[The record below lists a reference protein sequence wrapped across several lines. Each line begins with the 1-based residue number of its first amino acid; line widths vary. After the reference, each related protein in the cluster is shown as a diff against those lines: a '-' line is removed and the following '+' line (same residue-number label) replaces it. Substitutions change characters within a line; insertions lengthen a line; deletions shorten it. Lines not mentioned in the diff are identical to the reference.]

1 MEDKKTK
8 LTISG
13 IAKKSIQNIEIAK
26 TQGKNS
32 VVIEKQPSKF
42 PNRGSSFRP
51 AGVKSKPSS
60 SFNRGTPPIKPSLP
74 PKASPIA
81 NDFEKRKLAEQRAT
95 KRLKGEDDGGSKKA
109 KLGTKK
115 RELKLTIS
123 RAISDDDDIESRAR
137 SLASIKRA
145 RLKQNKVLTK
155 EETKENLKPIK
166 RDVNIPEAITV
177 RELANRMAE
186 QSSNVIKYLFGMG
199 VTVTINQTLAADTA
213 EFLVKE
219 FGHNPIRE
227 EKAEEIIKKI
237 KESRSENLKNRP
249 PIVTVMGHVDHGKT
263 SVLDVLRSANVV
275 SGEFGGITQHIG
287 AYQIESQLNKLT
299 FIDTPG
305 HAAFTEMRAR
315 GSKLTDV
322 VVLVVA
328 ADDGV
333 KPQTIESI
341 KHAKA
346 ANVPIVVAIN
356 KCDLPDA
363 DPQKIKNQLLE
374 YELIAEDLSGDTL
387 MVEISAKTK
396 KNLEKLVESIILQAE
411 ILDLKTDYD
420 TKATGVVLESKID
433 VGRGPV
439 VTIIVTTGTLKRG
452 DFFVSGLKWGKV
464 RAIIN
469 DKGETINEALPSTP
483 VEILGINGAAKAG
496 DDFIV
501 LDSEKEAKTLSAN
514 RAQESKDGKNP
525 LTFATQESAFS
536 NKSSEELNIIIK
548 SDVHGSSEAIK
559 NAISQIKH
567 DEVKP
572 KIILSDIGMVTETD
586 VTLAKASNAVL
597 IAFNVKPSK
606 EAKKLAEN
614 EKIKISSYNIIYEV
628 LDYIKQRMSG
638 LLAPDVQ
645 ETTLGTAQILEIFKV
660 SGAGKVAGSKVTEG
674 EILSNSDVRII
685 RDGAIIYTGKIGTLF
700 REKNQVKQVSN
711 GQECGITVKDYMDFQ
726 KNDTIEAFSVTSKER
741 TI

>member
-1 MEDKKTK
+1 MENKKTK
-8 LTISG
+8 LTLSG
-13 IAKKSIQNIEIAK
+13 IAKKSIENIELAK
-26 TQGKNS
+26 TQSKIS
-32 VVIEKQPSKF
+32 VVIEKKNKF
-42 PNRGSSFRP
+42 PNRSNFSRP
-51 AGVKSKPSS
+51 TSVRSKSTSNPTGTFSLKPSNKPKVS
-60 SFNRGTPPIKPSLP
+60 SSIT
-74 PKASPIA
+74 
-81 NDFEKRKLAEQRAT
+81 NDYEKRKLAEQRAT
-95 KRLKGEDDGGSKKA
+95 RRLKGDNGEKDSKG

-115 RELKLTIS
+115 KEMKLTVS
-123 RAISDDDDIESRAR
+123 RALSDEMESRSR
-137 SLASIKRA
+137 SMASLKRA
-145 RLKQNKVLTK
+145 KLKENRELTK
-155 EETKENLKPIK
+155 EEIKESLKPIK

-186 QSSNVIKYLFGMG
+186 QSTSVIKFLLGMG

-213 EFLVKE
+213 EYLVKE

-227 EKAEEIIKKI
+227 TKAEEIIKKI

-287 AYQIESQLNKLT
+287 AYQIEHESNKLT

-346 ANVPIVVAIN
+346 AKVPIVVAIN
-356 KCDLPDA
+356 KCDLPEA

-374 YELIAEDLSGDTL
+374 HELISEDLSGDTL
-387 MVEISAKTK
+387 MVEISAKNK
-396 KNLEKLVESIILQAE
+396 LNLDKLIESIVLQAE
-411 ILDLKTDYD
+411 ILDLKTDYES
-420 TKATGVVLESKID
+420 KATGVVLESKID
-433 VGRGPV
+433 IGRGPV
-439 VTIIVTTGTLKRG
+439 ATVIVTSGTIMKG

-464 RAIIN
+464 RALIN
-469 DKGETINEALPSTP
+469 DKGKNINEAPPSSP
-483 VEILGINGAAKAG
+483 VEILGINGAAKSG

-501 LDSEKEAKTLSAN
+501 LDTEKEAKTLSQS
-514 RAQESKDGKNP
+514 RAQEGKELKNP
-525 LTFATQESAFS
+525 LTFATQESAFTD
-536 NKSSEELNIIIK
+536 KSTDELNIIIK

-559 NAISQIKH
+559 GAINQIKH

-572 KIILSDIGMVTETD
+572 NIILSDIGMVTETD

-628 LDYIKQRMSG
+628 LDFIKQRMSG
-638 LLAPDVQ
+638 LLSPDIQ
-645 ETTLGTAQILEIFKV
+645 ETVTGSAQILEIFKV
-660 SGAGKVAGSKVTEG
+660 SGTGKVAGSKVIDG
-674 EILSNSDVRII
+674 EIVAGANARII
-685 RDGAIIYTGKIGTLF
+685 RDGAIIYTGKISSIF
-700 REKNQVKQVSN
+700 REKNQAKQVSS
-711 GQECGITVKDYMDFQ
+711 GQECGITLKDYIDFQ
-726 KNDTIEAFSVTSKER
+726 QNDVIEAYNSISTER

>member
-1 MEDKKTK
+1 MENKKTK

-13 IAKKSIQNIEIAK
+13 SAKKSIKNIEIAK
-26 TQGKNS
+26 TKGKNS
-32 VVIEKQPSKF
+32 VIIEKTKGNFVKKANPSRHIGNN
-42 PNRGSSFRP
+42 NRS
-51 AGVKSKPSS
+51 KSQT
-60 SFNRGTPPIKPSLP
+60 FNRNTSFKSTFN
-74 PKASPIA
+74 PKVSPLT
-81 NDFEKRKLAEQRAT
+81 NDFERRKLAEQRAT
-95 KRLKGEDDGGSKKA
+95 KSLKGDNEGKKSK
-109 KLGTKK
+109 LEPKK
-115 RELKLTIS
+115 RKLKLTVS
-123 RAISDDDDIESRAR
+123 RALSDEIEARER
-137 SLASIKRA
+137 SLASVKRA
-145 RLKQNKVLTK
+145 REKEQKNLNKDDN
-155 EETKENLKPIK
+155 KENLKPVK
-166 RDVNIPEAITV
+166 RDINIPEAITV

-237 KESRSENLKNRP
+237 KATRVENLKNRP

-287 AYQIESQLNKLT
+287 AYQIESQSNKLT

-356 KCDLPDA
+356 KCDLPEA

-374 YELIAEDLSGDTL
+374 HELVAEDLSGDTL
-387 MVEISAKTK
+387 IVEISAKTK
-396 KNLEKLVESIILQAE
+396 LNLEKLVEAIILQAE
-411 ILDLKTDYD
+411 ILDLKTDYES
-420 TKATGVVLESKID
+420 KATGIVLESKID

-439 VTIIVTTGTLKRG
+439 ANIIVTTGTLKKG

-469 DKGETINEALPSTP
+469 DKGQNINDASPSTP

-501 LDSEKEAKTLSAN
+501 LDSEKEAKTLSQT
-514 RAQESKDGKNP
+514 RAEESKDGQNP
-525 LTFATQESAFS
+525 LTFATQDSAFS
-536 NKSSEELNIIIK
+536 NKSTEELNLIIK

-559 NAISQIKH
+559 NAIGQIKH

-628 LDYIKQRMSG
+628 LDYIRQKMSG
-638 LLAPDVQ
+638 LLTPDIQ
-645 ETTLGTAQILEIFKV
+645 EKITGTAQILEIFKV

-674 EILSNSDVRII
+674 EISSTSEVRII
-685 RDGAIIYTGKIGTLF
+685 RDGAIIYTGKVSTIF
-700 REKNQVKQVSN
+700 REKNQVKQVSG
-711 GQECGITVKDYMDFQ
+711 GQECGITVKDYVDFQ
-726 KNDTIEAFSVTSKER
+726 KNDTIEAFSITSTER
-741 TI
+741 SI